1 MLTMLGCTVT
11 TAENG
16 AAAVD
21 IVRAQR
27 ERGRPFDA
35 VLMDVHMPVMNGIQ
49 AAAAIRA
56 SEAGEE
62 QRTPII
68 AYVAAFV
75 DPDERT
81 CCLEHMD
88 DYTTKPL
95 TFATAQR
102 TLQTHVRRRINAEDD
117 ETSTA
122 DDGSTQGSFMQG
134 SFKSDSVKSSD
145 FNDALLSTPVEEMT
159 VVNPSIFSPQE
170 ILVTSG
176 SNAEF
181 VRNVISWFSG
191 EPAMQAVDEALA
203 AENCEDLRIAAHTIK
218 GSLGYLYAHRAVE
231 AAKALEQLACTVD
244 QTGEWDD
251 ERRSQLSAARA
262 ALRAQVDR
270 VEANRLIYLAG
281 FEADRA

>member
-1 MLTMLGCTVT
+1 MDSSDEEAASVAMGRDSTPPGAGIKRGAVT
-11 TAENG
+11 PPSGSMAPKAQAGSPSQPSPTAEP
-16 AAAVD
+16 V
-21 IVRAQR
+21 VSLRQRQKMPSTTRAPSR
-27 ERGRPFDA
+27 
-35 VLMDVHMPVMNGIQ
+35 
-49 AAAAIRA
+49 
-56 SEAGEE
+56 
-62 QRTPII
+62 
-68 AYVAAFV
+68 
-75 DPDERT
+75 
-81 CCLEHMD
+81 
-88 DYTTKPL
+88 
-95 TFATAQR
+95 
-102 TLQTHVRRRINAEDD
+102 
-117 ETSTA
+117 
-122 DDGSTQGSFMQG
+122 
-134 SFKSDSVKSSD
+134 
-145 FNDALLSTPVEEMT
+145 T
-159 VVNPSIFSPQE
+159 VVDPSIFSPQE